1 MFDIP
6 RIQLLLLL
14 LCVLNRSLFGYDSA
28 IKLASSTPTYCI
40 DEGIIKI
47 VKSRVEKCFAD
58 GNVQSELS
66 MLRNFSTADYH
77 RSHELLAYQ
86 YFVENVDNIHRRS
99 CDVADFEYIP
109 LLPLSWRSGYPT
121 STICTAGGYC
131 PKRSTPVGQT
141 CSMSDLILD
150 ALSIEKYI
158 RTSRGKSMNVGIPKF
173 TVASTYNLR
182 TVMAF
187 GLGSGSVR
195 SGPVYAAITSFVTS
209 ISIGKLIFKA
219 SLTESQLSYYR
230 IGPSYEL
237 YLSK

>member
-1 MFDIP
+1 MRVGCVHICKRNITSMNNWIICIMHDLACSSTMPSFMWELSRGRLAIDESLWYMMFCTCETMFDIS

-99 CDVADFEYIP
+99 CDVANFE
-109 LLPLSWRSGYPT
+109 
-121 STICTAGGYC
+121 
-131 PKRSTPVGQT
+131 
-141 CSMSDLILD
+141 
-150 ALSIEKYI
+150 
-158 RTSRGKSMNVGIPKF
+158 
-173 TVASTYNLR
+173 
-182 TVMAF
+182 
-187 GLGSGSVR
+187 
-195 SGPVYAAITSFVTS
+195 
-209 ISIGKLIFKA
+209 
-219 SLTESQLSYYR
+219 
-230 IGPSYEL
+230 
-237 YLSK
+237 